1 MGSSRLSRIP
11 DPKSPSCRGGPVC
24 PPSGA
29 QPCAPTRLSQN
40 IIDRQGRRSLP
51 KKAKM
56 GDCRSRLH
64 SHPRPWVA
72 LRTHD
77 ANPPVSPFRK
87 GGGKRAHSRAPLHS
101 RQHLSLRA
109 KRSNLQSSG
118 IATSLT
124 LLAMTDSSASHIG
137 VFCGGCGNRFFI
149 NNISFLFRQRRS
161 VWGSSLSCQFC
172 KGNSISLPRVALP
185 SRNIY
190 TALVHR

>member
-64 SHPRPWVA
+64 SHPRPWGA
-72 LRTHD
+72 LRRYD
-77 ANPPVSPFRK
+77 ANSPVSPFRK
-87 GGGKRAHSRAPLHS
+87 GGGKRARPVVPYRTIVIASAA
-101 RQHLSLRA
+101 RQSPKLRGLPVGPA
-109 KRSNLQSSG
+109 SCRSSPIGRLEACPTTRSS
-118 IATSLT
+118 
-124 LLAMTDSSASHIG
+124 
-137 VFCGGCGNRFFI
+137 
-149 NNISFLFRQRRS
+149 Q
-161 VWGSSLSCQFC
+161 
-172 KGNSISLPRVALP
+172 
-185 SRNIY
+185 
-190 TALVHR
+190 